1 MTNQTMEGEPCSDG
15 VASVAAL
22 GGLFKARVGATALAV
37 GARTRLVLRPEA
49 IVIDQTDGLP
59 ARVTTRT
66 FLGEKVEYGLR
77 CADTDLQVIR
87 PSGGADDAVRVG
99 DHVALRFADEALVA
113 LPEIDR

>member
-1 MTNQTMEGEPCSDG
+1 
-15 VASVAAL
+15 
-22 GGLFKARVGATALAV
+22 
-37 GARTRLVLRPEA
+37 VLRPEA
-49 IVIDQTDGLP
+49 IVIDQTDGLA
-59 ARVTTRT
+59 ARVTSRT

-113 LPEIDR
+113 LPETDR

>member
-1 MTNQTMEGEPCSDG
+1 
-15 VASVAAL
+15 
-22 GGLFKARVGATALAV
+22 
-37 GARTRLVLRPEA
+37 
-49 IVIDQTDGLP
+49 
-59 ARVTTRT
+59 VTTRT

-113 LPEIDR
+113 LPETDR